1 MRFWPGVGGEGGI
14 GNIRYRF
21 RHGAEGGW
29 RLRPSHGARHGYGDQ
44 LGLTFVP
51 WKDDGEARAVLGVEE
66 QAVESVLDVV
76 LGEESRAELGIRVP
90 DAPEYSV

>member
-1 MRFWPGVGGEGGI
+1 
-14 GNIRYRF
+14 
-21 RHGAEGGW
+21 
-29 RLRPSHGARHGYGDQ
+29 
-44 LGLTFVP
+44 LGLTFAP